1 MSKHDEV
8 KAFFE
13 DEVTSLV
20 GSVFGFNYSPETA
33 DSVAIIPQYS
43 DRNIREYINGDKQ
56 RQYSFAFVIVRVYS
70 TEPVDLLNM
79 EAMELG
85 ESFMEWVEEQDKNGN
100 YPDFGENCK
109 VEKME
114 ILQDMPNLA
123 TVNAE
128 EGLARYMIQGR
139 ILYREYAE
147 Y

>member
-13 DEVTSLV
+13 EEINTLV
-20 GSVFGFNYSPETA
+20 GSVLGFNYSPETA

-85 ESFMEWVEEQDKNGN
+85 ETFMEWVEEQDKNRN
-100 YPDFGENCK
+100 YPDLGENCK

-114 ILQDMPNLA
+114 ILQDMPNIA

-139 ILYREYAE
+139 IVYREYAD
-147 Y
+147 

>member
-13 DEVTSLV
+13 DEINTLV
-20 GSVFGFNYSPETA
+20 GSVLGFNYSPETA

-85 ESFMEWVEEQDKNGN
+85 ETFMEWVEEQNKNRN
-100 YPDFGENCK
+100 YPDLGENCK

-139 ILYREYAE
+139 IVYREYAD
-147 Y
+147 

>member
-13 DEVTSLV
+13 DEINTLV
-20 GSVFGFNYSPETA
+20 GSVLGFNFSPETA

-85 ESFMEWVEEQDKNGN
+85 ETFMEWVEEQDKNRN
-100 YPDFGENCK
+100 YPDLGENCK

-139 ILYREYAE
+139 IVYREYAD
-147 Y
+147 

>member
-13 DEVTSLV
+13 DEINTLV
-20 GSVFGFNYSPETA
+20 GSVLGFNYSPETA

-85 ESFMEWVEEQDKNGN
+85 ETFMEWVEEQDKNRN
-100 YPDFGENCK
+100 YPDLGENCK

-139 ILYREYAE
+139 IVYREYAD
-147 Y
+147 

>member
-13 DEVTSLV
+13 DEINTLV
-20 GSVFGFNYSPETA
+20 GSVLGFNYSPETA

-56 RQYSFAFVIVRVYS
+56 RQYSFAFVLVRVYS

-85 ESFMEWVEEQDKNGN
+85 ETFMEWVEEQNKNRN
-100 YPDFGENCK
+100 YPDLGENCK

-139 ILYREYAE
+139 IVYREYAD
-147 Y
+147 